1 MTTNTLRKEVQEYII
16 SADERFLR
24 MVHSLA
30 KEYIKTGEK
39 PIGYKQ
45 GKPIKKRQLLAEL
58 KEAESQIERG
68 EFITIEDLEA
78 ESKTW

>member
-1 MTTNTLRKEVQEYII
+1 MTTNTLRKEVQEYI
-16 SADERFLR
+16 
-24 MVHSLA
+24 
-30 KEYIKTGEK
+30 KTEEK
-39 PIGYKQ
+39 PIGYNL

-68 EFITIEDLEA
+68 EFITIENLES